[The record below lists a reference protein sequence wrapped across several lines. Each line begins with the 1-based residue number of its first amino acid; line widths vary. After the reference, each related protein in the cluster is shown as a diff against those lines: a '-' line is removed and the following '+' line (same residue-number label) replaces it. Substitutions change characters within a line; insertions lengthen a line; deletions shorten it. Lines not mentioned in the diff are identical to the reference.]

1 MVKTSMINR
10 LRNARDEAPTRRL
23 DELEEQ
29 LRREGLVAVPQKPST
44 GMIIA
49 GSRAGDISPGAVMA
63 VYQAM
68 LKEAEEVE

>member
-1 MVKTSMINR
+1 MVKASMINR
-10 LRNARDEAPTRRL
+10 LRSPRDEGPSRRL
-23 DELEEQ
+23 GELEEQ

-44 GMIIA
+44 EMIIA

-68 LKEAEEVE
+68 LKEAELTE